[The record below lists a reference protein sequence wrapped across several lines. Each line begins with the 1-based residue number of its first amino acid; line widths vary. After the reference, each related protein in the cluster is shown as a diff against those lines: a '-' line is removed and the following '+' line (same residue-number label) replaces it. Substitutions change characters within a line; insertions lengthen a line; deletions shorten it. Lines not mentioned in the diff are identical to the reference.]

1 MTGESMRII
10 VLRFSAMG
18 DVALLAPVVKS
29 FIASYPQHQLT
40 IVSRPKFAAF
50 FTGIQNVQYFPAEV
64 DRTYSGLTGL
74 IKLFN
79 QLRKN
84 KPNLVVDLHDN
95 IRSRLICFLF
105 KLIGKQV
112 VRFDKGRVQ
121 KNQLTRKTNKVRS
134 ELPHTVERYK
144 RAFMKAGFEFSIV
157 DGPYMDSTEESE
169 SNVETWL
176 KKMDLIKNELWIG
189 LAPFAAHKT
198 KIWPVEN
205 YFDLIAD
212 ILKKSNSRFFLFGGG
227 ANEIDFFKRLI
238 DQYPEQCIMV
248 AGMLTLE
255 EELALMK
262 RLDKMICVDS
272 SNMHLAALLG
282 IPVISIWGGTHP
294 HTGFGP
300 FSKEKYKVVQ
310 ISPDKLPCRPCS
322 VYGKESCWRGDF
334 ACMSEISVDQI
345 SSVL

>member
-79 QLRKN
+79 QLQKN
-84 KPNLVVDLHDN
+84 KPDLVVDLHDN
-95 IRSRLICFLF
+95 IRSRLIGFLF

-112 VRFDKGRVQ
+112 VRFDKGRIQ

-157 DGPYMDSTEESE
+157 EGPYMDSAEESE

-176 KKMDLIKNELWIG
+176 KKMD
-189 LAPFAAHKT
+189 
-198 KIWPVEN
+198 
-205 YFDLIAD
+205 
-212 ILKKSNSRFFLFGGG
+212 
-227 ANEIDFFKRLI
+227 
-238 DQYPEQCIMV
+238 
-248 AGMLTLE
+248 
-255 EELALMK
+255 
-262 RLDKMICVDS
+262 
-272 SNMHLAALLG
+272 
-282 IPVISIWGGTHP
+282 
-294 HTGFGP
+294 
-300 FSKEKYKVVQ
+300 
-310 ISPDKLPCRPCS
+310 
-322 VYGKESCWRGDF
+322 
-334 ACMSEISVDQI
+334 
-345 SSVL
+345 